1 MDLLAEGGQPTHGIS
16 VDAIRASLRGAFPW
30 HRHQEQHPHPGD
42 AERWWEN
49 IEALIADALRGIGVA
64 AGEST
69 RVAAAVRSRFVDPS
83 IGWEAF
89 GDAQQA
95 LEATAAAGWTN
106 AILSNH
112 VPELPALVAGVG
124 LSTHVDRIFSS
135 AQIGWEKPNP
145 RVFRHALNAYGNP
158 REVWMIGDNPIADIA
173 GAEAVGLRAILVHG
187 ADSQEPNG
195 ALGLVGAAEIVLGS

>member
-1 MDLLAEGGQPTHGIS
+1 
-16 VDAIRASLRGAFPW
+16 
-30 HRHQEQHPHPGD
+30 
-42 AERWWEN
+42 
-49 IEALIADALRGIGVA
+49 
-64 AGEST
+64 
-69 RVAAAVRSRFVDPS
+69 VDPS